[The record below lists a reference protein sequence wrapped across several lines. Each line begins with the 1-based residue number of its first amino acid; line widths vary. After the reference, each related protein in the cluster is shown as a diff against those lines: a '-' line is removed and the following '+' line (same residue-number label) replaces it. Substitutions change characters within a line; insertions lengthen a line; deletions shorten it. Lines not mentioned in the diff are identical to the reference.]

1 MMGELA
7 NRILLK
13 KTKREFNAKAQRN
26 KDARL
31 TIDSQT
37 HLINPSRIS
46 QHFKT
51 FASSLRCVFA
61 LIFPVK
67 CNIAINRSTI
77 TLCPELQPMASTKTN
92 ETRRLKVLWQY
103 DVLDTVPEEVFDD
116 LTELAARICEAPI
129 ALISLID
136 EDRQWFKAKVGVT
149 LNETSRDISF
159 CSHAIKQHDLFII
172 PDATQDERFANN
184 PLVTSD
190 PKIRFYAGAPLITP
204 DGYAL
209 GSLCVIDKVPR
220 ELRLEQKQALRVLA
234 RHVMTQLELRRH
246 AKELNAAHEAKDST
260 HDELTK
266 VKAENAKLKRELE
279 KFKKA
284 KPARKIAKVS
294 TRRR

>member
-1 MMGELA
+1 MA
-7 NRILLK
+7 PLK
-13 KTKREFNAKAQRN
+13 K
-26 KDARL
+26 
-31 TIDSQT
+31 
-37 HLINPSRIS
+37 
-46 QHFKT
+46 
-51 FASSLRCVFA
+51 
-61 LIFPVK
+61 
-67 CNIAINRSTI
+67 
-77 TLCPELQPMASTKTN
+77 N

-136 EDRQWFKAKVGVT
+136 EDRQWFKAKIGVT
-149 LNETSRDISF
+149 VNETSRDISF
-159 CSHAIKQHDLFII
+159 CSHAIKQEDLFII
-172 PDATQDERFANN
+172 PDATQDARFANN

-220 ELRLEQKQALRVLA
+220 ELRPEQKQALRVLA

-246 AKELNAAHEAKDST
+246 SKELHEAHEAKDAT
-260 HDELTK
+260 REELDK

-279 KFKKA
+279 KLGKS
-284 KPARKIAKVS
+284 KPARKVAEVSAK
-294 TRRR
+294 RR